1 MYPERYRVAVTMTP
15 ADPSSLGL
23 SGALGQLGAFNSVFS
38 NQASLELTLRV
49 ARGSDVRQMLIKRLN
64 LVKTMGFHTE
74 KQADVWL
81 TKNLSVN
88 IRSLRGGIIQM
99 EAYQKDPI
107 FGLKLI
113 NALADATR
121 ERLALIN
128 RQQTEYKRDVLLAL
142 VRDSGEKLE
151 VAQNNYDRFRLSTR
165 YSEPKFAISAIGER
179 IPAIQAIIKSKEV
192 QLNAARKFATEDN
205 ISVGQILAELEAL
218 RGQLREAM
226 RLNPNS
232 ADSVGR
238 VVKESTTVRKLERE
252 LNVARSLY
260 DGYTRYLDGTAVEDL
275 TSTANLRILEPP
287 FIDSARQYNS
297 LPLGLALLII
307 AIGLATEFYLF
318 RQPVGEK

>member
-1 MYPERYRVAVTMTP
+1 MTP

-64 LVKTMGFHTE
+64 LVKKMGFYTE

-99 EAYQKDPI
+99 EAYQKDPA

-113 NALADATR
+113 DTLADATR

-128 RQQTEYKRDVLLAL
+128 RQQTEYKRDVLLTL
-142 VRDSGEKLE
+142 VRDSGDKLE
-151 VAQNNYDRFRLSTR
+151 IAQNNYDRFRLSTR

-179 IPAIQAIIKSKEV
+179 IPAIQAIIKAKEV

-205 ISVGQILAELEAL
+205 ISVAQILAELEAL
-218 RGQLREAM
+218 RSQLREAM

-297 LPLGLALLII
+297 LPFGLALLII